1 MRYDISKPIAP
12 KMQNWKRV
20 KNASNY
26 SSYRP
31 TGLADAQKAD
41 EMAHLAHHSSHL
53 LSEHMNFKSL
63 K

>member
-26 SSYRP
+26 SSS
-31 TGLADAQKAD
+31 GLAEAPKAD
-41 EMAHLAHHSSHL
+41 GMAHLAHHSSHL